1 MQTFDAR
8 PYRGTR
14 LRLRGYAR
22 LSQVSRWAGLLMR
35 IDTPTVTVFDNMRNR
50 PLQGTANWKRAEIVL
65 DVPQDADEIN
75 IGAILLGSGTVWIDD
90 FELDTVPRSVAT
102 TGRPSSREG
111 PLSAPRSL
119 PPAPVNLGF
128 EPN

>member
-1 MQTFDAR
+1 MQSFDAG

-22 LSQVSRWAGLLMR
+22 LSRVSRWAGLLMR
-35 IDTPTVTVFDNMRNR
+35 IDTPTVIVFDNMQGR
-50 PLQGTANWKRAEIVL
+50 PLQGTRDWKQAEIVL
-65 DVPQDADEIN
+65 DVPDDADAIN
-75 IGAILLGSGTVWIDD
+75 IGAILLGSGTFWIDD

-102 TGRPSSREG
+102 TGRASPREG
-111 PLSAPRSL
+111 PESGPSRLA
-119 PPAPVNLGF
+119 PAPTNLGF